1 MKKLFFKHDID
12 ARNDLRI
19 QNLIIEHGIAAY
31 GLYWYIVELMY
42 SNDGYLPKQQ
52 FKCIAYALHL
62 EDEVVSAVLQSDLF
76 RYSEEKDA
84 YYSER
89 ILKELSHMQE
99 VSETARKNINSRWSR
114 YGGNTPVLR
123 PYYDGNTDKD
133 KEKKERIE
141 ETKKEINKETNK
153 EEQKVIDQTI
163 DWVNSYKP
171 AFSDSVKRWLEYK
184 MRRGAS
190 YSSAADARAF
200 VNLLIRMSNSDPQK
214 AADII
219 DTSIANNYLGLVPT
233 NTKRN
238 DGNNI
243 RSKNP
248 RDTRPE
254 IIQYTGPEVPQANR
268 YL

>member
-1 MKKLFFKHDID
+1 MKKLFFKHEIG
-12 ARNDLRI
+12 ARNDLKI
-19 QNLIIEHGIAAY
+19 QSLIAEYGIAAY
-31 GLYWYIVELMY
+31 GIYWYIVEMMY
-42 SNDGYLPKQQ
+42 DNEGYLPKSQY
-52 FKCIAYALHL
+52 KSIAFALQTNAEL
-62 EDEVVSAVLQSDLF
+62 VSNVLRSDLF
-76 RYSEEKDA
+76 RYSEDRDA

-89 ILKELSHMQE
+89 IINELSHMQE
-99 VSETARKNINSRWSR
+99 VSEQRRISVNRRWLK
-114 YGGNTPVLR
+114 YNCNTNVIQN
-123 PYYDGNTDKD
+123 YTDKD
-133 KEKKERIE
+133 KEKRLE